1 MRKYIKIILILTVLV
16 AIGAG
21 IYFWLRQ
28 TPAGQRI
35 GGVLFPPSVKTGE
48 EPGLGEVGAGG
59 LTVFS
64 DEEIFDYWV
73 NAKNGSVYY
82 LNPAGQAFKLSGL
95 GNELVNSQTLPRLNK
110 VSASSDGTYAL
121 AKFNYPNF
129 PTFSIFNT
137 VTNSWQPLPAG
148 TIAAAWSPDALEI
161 AYVDGQALRILNLT
175 SQKTSEVIKMSQ
187 QELGLHWRKDGK
199 ILISANG
206 GTATK
211 VLLLNPK
218 DKILVPFLEEN
229 DLVLQWSKDDSLGL
243 KLTSANQKP
252 LLALIDGNGANLTQ
266 LTFLTMPEKCLLLE
280 NKIYCAV
287 PKNIKEEGLRLPA
300 DYYKKTIYFADVI
313 YLIDLT
319 DGSVTT
325 TLDPL
330 NPIDAEHLELNNNVL
345 LFKNRLDDRLYSIV
359 VQ

>member
-1 MRKYIKIILILTVLV
+1 MKKYLKILLIIIILA

-21 IYFWLRQ
+21 IYYFFRTNQ
-28 TPAGQRI
+28 TAQKI
-35 GGVLFPPSVKTGE
+35 LTNVFPETAKTGE
-48 EPGLGEVGAGG
+48 ELRTGATEGG
-59 LTVFS
+59 RLATLA

-73 NAKNGSVYY
+73 NAKTGSVYY
-82 LNPAGQAFKLSGL
+82 LNPTGQAFKLSNL
-95 GNELVNSQTLPRLNK
+95 GGELINSQTLPRLNK
-110 VSASSDGTYAL
+110 VSASNDGTYAL
-121 AKFNYPNF
+121 AKFSYPNF
-129 PTFSIFNT
+129 PTFSIFST

-148 TIAAAWSPDALEI
+148 TIAAAWSPENPEI
-161 AYVDGQALRILNLT
+161 AFVDSQALRILNLA
-175 SQKTSEVIKMSQ
+175 SQKTTEVVKMSQ

-199 ILISANG
+199 ILIYANS

-229 DLVLQWSKDDSLGL
+229 DLIISWSKDDTLGL

-252 LLALIDGNGANLTQ
+252 QLALIDGNGANLTQ

-300 DYYKKTIYFADVI
+300 DYYKKAVYFSDAL

-319 DGSVTT
+319 DGSVATI
-325 TLDPL
+325 LDPA
-330 NPIDAEHLELNNNVL
+330 NPIDAEHLELNNNKL
-345 LFKNRLDDRLYSIV
+345 YFKNRLDDKLYSLEL
-359 VQ
+359 